1 MSQLAVGVI
10 EVIGLSSAIELADV
24 CVKSAN
30 VNLIGYEL
38 SQGNG
43 MVVIKIEGDVGA
55 VNAAI
60 QASSNLGKV
69 YSKKV
74 IPRLGDGIECLIK
87 NKNTVGYRDI
97 EKNIDD
103 DKALLK
109 INEEKKDKEVEE
121 GIVDKKIREEVK
133 DIEKNEELDY
143 KEISEEVENIE
154 TIEEIKKKGINEN
167 TKEEEIV
174 SIEENNLNEDDSDEK
189 YTCNLCKDPKCP
201 REKGDL
207 RVNCIHYEDKG
218 TNS

>member
-1 MSQLAVGVI
+1 MYIIKGWVYNPAFCLSPSIKGGQYMSQLAVGVI

-97 EKNIDD
+97 EKNTDD

-109 INEEKKDKEVEE
+109 INEEKKDKEV
-121 GIVDKKIREEVK
+121 D
-133 DIEKNEELDY
+133 
-143 KEISEEVENIE
+143 
-154 TIEEIKKKGINEN
+154 EN

>member
-1 MSQLAVGVI
+1 MSQLAVGII

-38 SQGNG
+38 SRGSG
-43 MVVIKIEGDVGA
+43 MVVVKIEGDVGA

-74 IPRLGDGIECLIK
+74 IPRPGDGIECLIK
-87 NKNTVGYRDI
+87 NKNTVGYEDI
-97 EKNIDD
+97 EKNTDD
-103 DKALLK
+103 DTALLK

-121 GIVDKKIREEVK
+121 EIVDKEIREDVK
-133 DIEKNEELDY
+133 EIETNEELDD

-154 TIEEIKKKGINEN
+154 TKEEIKKNEINEN
-167 TKEEEIV
+167 AKEEKIG

-207 RVNCIHYEDKG
+207 RVNCIHNENKD

>member
-1 MSQLAVGVI
+1 MSQLAVGII

-38 SQGNG
+38 SRGSG
-43 MVVIKIEGDVGA
+43 MVVVKIEGDVGA

-74 IPRLGDGIECLIK
+74 IPRPGDGIECLIK
-87 NKNTVGYRDI
+87 NKNTVGYEDI
-97 EKNIDD
+97 EKNTDD
-103 DKALLK
+103 DTALLK

-121 GIVDKKIREEVK
+121 EIVDKEIREDVKEIETNEEVK
-133 DIEKNEELDY
+133 KNE
-143 KEISEEVENIE
+143 
-154 TIEEIKKKGINEN
+154 INEN
-167 TKEEEIV
+167 TKEEKIG

-207 RVNCIHYEDKG
+207 RVNCIHNENKD

>member
-1 MSQLAVGVI
+1 MSQLAVGII

-24 CVKSAN
+24 CLKSAN

-74 IPRLGDGIECLIK
+74 IPRPGDGIECLIK
-87 NKNTVGYRDI
+87 NKNTVGYEDI
-97 EKNIDD
+97 EKNTDD
-103 DKALLK
+103 DKTLLK

-121 GIVDKKIREEVK
+121 
-133 DIEKNEELDY
+133 IEKNEELDD
-143 KEISEEVENIE
+143 KEISKEVENIE
-154 TIEEIKKKGINEN
+154 NSEEIKNNGINEN
-167 TKEEEIV
+167 MKEEEIV
-174 SIEENNLNEDDSDEK
+174 SIEENNLNEDDSYEK

-207 RVNCIHYEDKG
+207 RVNCIHYEDKD

>member
-1 MSQLAVGVI
+1 MSQLSIGII

-55 VNAAI
+55 VTAAI
-60 QASSNLGKV
+60 QASSNVGKV

-74 IPRLGDGIECLIK
+74 IPRPGEGIEYLIK
-87 NKNTVGYRDI
+87 NNNTVGYDDKD
-97 EKNIDD
+97 KNTDDDTNVLIIDD
-103 DKALLK
+103 DIKEIET
-109 INEEKKDKEVEE
+109 INEEIEE
-121 GIVDKKIREEVK
+121 SNE
-133 DIEKNEELDY
+133 DI
-143 KEISEEVENIE
+143 EEVEDDEANK
-154 TIEEIKKKGINEN
+154 EIKINEN
-167 TKEEEIV
+167 TKEEEINN
-174 SIEENNLNEDDSDEK
+174 IEENNPNEDDSKEK

-207 RVNCIHYEDKG
+207 RVNCIHHEDK
-218 TNS
+218 